1 MSTSSQPQA
10 AQPAAAGQ
18 QGPNQQGPN
27 QQGPNQQG
35 PEQPQQP
42 QQEGFMASLIAGSRS
57 QSWMAS
63 FLFHVCIFLILA
75 LVLGTVKVVEQLGSA
90 PTFEAPPEPPPIE
103 EKIENFEV
111 GDTPLDPTEL
121 TTDSLTLSEAPR
133 EAVDAQ
139 FNSNDAVFVEAGGGT
154 PGASDAGG
162 ISIDVRAV
170 GTGPIAKGDGG
181 IGAGGGTG
189 KNAGKGG
196 SGTGFGSRGSG
207 MREAMLG
214 NGGTK
219 QSERAVAAALVWLAR
234 HQNPDGSWS
243 LNHTGRCQNGRCSG
257 PGDAASDSGAT
268 AMGLLPYFAAGQTH
282 ESKGPYKAVIG
293 RGIRWLLTHQK
304 ANGDLSAGASQMYSH
319 GLATIALC
327 EAYGMTQ
334 DSSIGFGAQNAL
346 NFIMTGQ
353 NQEGGW
359 RYSHGSADSDM
370 SVVGWQVMALKSGQ
384 MAGLQVTPLAMD
396 KARNYLNISASGSY
410 KDRFGYT
417 PKSGAALPMTAVGLL
432 LSQYLG
438 AGKDS
443 PVVNG
448 GTEYLSQNLP
458 NQNQRN
464 IYYWYYA
471 TQAMH
476 NVPGPT
482 WDTWNRAM
490 RRLLIESQDK
500 NGCAAGSWD
509 PEKPTGDA
517 WGKQGGR
524 MMVTAL
530 SCLTLE
536 VYYRYLPL
544 YKLDGKKDNKPAGG
558 AAEPKGAEKKA
569 PEKKAPEKKAPEK
582 KAPEKKAE

>member
-1 MSTSSQPQA
+1 MSTAQQA
-10 AQPAAAGQ
+10 GNPGQPA
-18 QGPNQQGPN
+18 ND
-27 QQGPNQQG
+27 
-35 PEQPQQP
+35 PEAVHHPP
-42 QQEGFMASLIAGSRS
+42 QEGFIASLIAGTRT

-63 FLFHVCIFLILA
+63 FLFHVCLFLILA
-75 LVLGTVKVVEQLGSA
+75 LVMGTVKVVEHITA
-90 PTFEAPPEPPPIE
+90 AHTFEATPEPPPVE
-103 EKIENFEV
+103 EKIESFEV

-121 TTDSLTLSEAPR
+121 TTESLTLNEAPR

-139 FNSNDAVFVEAGGGT
+139 FNDNSGLPFIEAGGGT
-154 PGASDAGG
+154 PGPSDIAGG

-170 GTGPIAKGDGG
+170 GTGPVMKGEGG
-181 IGAGGGTG
+181 IGSGGGTG

-196 SGTGFGSRGSG
+196 SGTGYGSRGQG

-219 QSERAVAAALVWLAR
+219 QSERAVAAALNWIAR

-243 LNHTGRCQNGRCSG
+243 LNHTGRCQNGRCGG

-282 ESKGPYKAVIG
+282 ESKGPYKATIG
-293 RGIRWLLTHQK
+293 RGINWLLTHQK
-304 ANGDLSAGASQMYSH
+304 PNGDLSAGASQMYSH

-327 EAYGMTQ
+327 EAYGMTG
-334 DSSIGFGAQNAL
+334 DSRIGFGAQAAL
-346 NFIMTGQ
+346 NFIMSGQ

-359 RYSHGSADSDM
+359 RYTHGSADSDM

-384 MAGLQVTPLAMD
+384 MAGLQVNPANMERA
-396 KARNYLNISASGSY
+396 KGYLNISASGSY

-417 PKSGAALPMTAVGLL
+417 PKSGGALPMTAVGLL

-438 AGKDS
+438 AGRDS
-443 PVVNG
+443 PVVTG

-458 NQNQRN
+458 SLDRRN

-471 TQAMH
+471 TQVMH
-476 NVPGPT
+476 NVPGPS
-482 WDTWNRAM
+482 WDTWNRQM

-500 NGCAAGSWD
+500 NACAAGSWD

-544 YKLDGKKDNKPAGG
+544 YKLDGKKDDKKGG
-558 AAEPKGAEKKA
+558 AAAEPKGEPKA
-569 PEKKAPEKKAPEK
+569 PAKK
-582 KAPEKKAE
+582 